1 MAEETRRVS
10 VLVGKKTYPVLTR
23 LDEERFESVIG
34 IVRENL
40 GKIDSSVDQ
49 EERLLL
55 TCFKLA
61 HALDNATRK
70 LSKALKEC
78 GSDGS
83 GGGR

>member
-23 LDEERFESVIG
+23 LDEDRFESVLE
-34 IVRENL
+34 IVRDNL

-61 HALDNATRK
+61 HALDNASRK

-78 GSDGS
+78 GNDGS